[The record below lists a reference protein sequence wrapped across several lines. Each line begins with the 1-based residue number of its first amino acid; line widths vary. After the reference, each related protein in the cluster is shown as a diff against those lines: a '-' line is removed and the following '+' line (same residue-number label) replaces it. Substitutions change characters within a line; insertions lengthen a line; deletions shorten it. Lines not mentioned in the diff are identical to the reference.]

1 MYYAQFNSFGSD
13 TDVGF
18 SNTWQVVSFG
28 NKSARDAWV
37 KMNAD
42 RRDIAAIS
50 RSEALKMAGAYQRLC
65 TVKADTWLTSTTSR
79 TTTRRSIGLSDEPP
93 TRRVRGGLVRPAL
106 AI

>member
-50 RSEALKMAGAYQRLC
+50 RSEALKMAGAYQRL
-65 TVKADTWLTSTTSR
+65 LHR
-79 TTTRRSIGLSDEPP
+79 E
-93 TRRVRGGLVRPAL
+93 GGHL
-106 AI
+106 AHIHYATDDNKTFHRAF